1 MITTNQPTTSTI
13 TQNLL
18 NDTGVSHTDL
28 IASDGHA
35 TITGQTSGQVN
46 NVQIWNAVT
55 NLQVGAASIAGDGE
69 SWTFSGNLAE
79 GTYQLY
85 AKFSDLVGNIGE
97 TSSLPTI
104 DVDKTPPMP
113 VMLNALLNSATNLT
127 KVSGISETNS
137 IVTVFDGT
145 KLIGTVTAASDGTW
159 SLQANVTGNGTH
171 SFTES
176 ATDLAGNIGTS
187 QGITLFSQTPKQL
200 QGGSGNDVLIGGPN
214 DKLTGGGG
222 TDTFV
227 FNPKLGNETI
237 TDFNVTQDVIAFAQ
251 SLFPNGVAQ
260 VLSQAHDSK
269 AGAVI
274 VVDANDAVTLTGVSV
289 AQLQSHAGDIHFF

>member
-1 MITTNQPTTSTI
+1 M
-13 TQNLL
+13 
-18 NDTGVSHTDL
+18 
-28 IASDGHA
+28 
-35 TITGQTSGQVN
+35 
-46 NVQIWNAVT
+46 
-55 NLQVGAASIAGDGE
+55 
-69 SWTFSGNLAE
+69 
-79 GTYQLY
+79 
-85 AKFSDLVGNIGE
+85 K
-97 TSSLPTI
+97 
-104 DVDKTPPMP
+104 
-113 VMLNALLNSATNLT
+113 
-127 KVSGISETNS
+127 
-137 IVTVFDGT
+137 
-145 KLIGTVTAASDGTW
+145 
-159 SLQANVTGNGTH
+159 LQANVTGNGTH

-251 SLFPNGVAQ
+251 SLFPNEVAQ

>member
-145 KLIGTVTAASDGTW
+145 KLIGTVTAASDGT
-159 SLQANVTGNGTH
+159 
-171 SFTES
+171 
-176 ATDLAGNIGTS
+176 
-187 QGITLFSQTPKQL
+187 
-200 QGGSGNDVLIGGPN
+200 
-214 DKLTGGGG
+214 
-222 TDTFV
+222 
-227 FNPKLGNETI
+227 
-237 TDFNVTQDVIAFAQ
+237 
-251 SLFPNGVAQ
+251 
-260 VLSQAHDSK
+260 
-269 AGAVI
+269 
-274 VVDANDAVTLTGVSV
+274 
-289 AQLQSHAGDIHFF
+289 